1 MNRSHMARARY
12 RRRRRG
18 FTIVEVIVSIM
29 VMVVGVLG
37 LASTGAVV
45 QRLIGAGAQQTMA
58 ANIAQTRF
66 EKARS
71 LDCNLLSSG
80 SLTRSGLSERWQV
93 VTVGP
98 RVRLVTD
105 SVIFTSGRRKPQVYV
120 SLVQC

>member
-45 QRLIGAGAQQTMA
+45 QRLIGAGVGGSRASLSGYA
-58 ANIAQTRF
+58 ARQPVATNATAAGR
-66 EKARS
+66 AR
-71 LDCNLLSSG
+71 NRRVEIV
-80 SLTRSGLSERWQV
+80 LTRLHGATTSQG
-93 VTVGP
+93 GD
-98 RVRLVTD
+98 D
-105 SVIFTSGRRKPQVYV
+105 S
-120 SLVQC
+120 

>member
-1 MNRSHMARARY
+1 
-12 RRRRRG
+12 
-18 FTIVEVIVSIM
+18 
-29 VMVVGVLG
+29 VLG